1 MFQYLVII
9 IGIVIP
15 HPRSYTH
22 KSISFRDFILTNS
35 VFVFSG
41 NAGPALFGRTFERL
55 GIREDLV
62 AALGGKDEPTSHA
75 VRQLE
80 AVKAYLNAWGRPV
93 VITGN
98 ARPKGLENA
107 VFGTDPDGKVARM
120 LAAGCHSDASTL
132 PVVALCD
139 SFGRI
144 VYFSQGYNTSLGE
157 DLKRVIDEL

>member
-1 MFQYLVII
+1 MDATTASHSAGGGVSVI
-9 IGIVIP
+9 GTMDAEQRFLPETSSSEVSLLS
-15 HPRSYTH
+15 RT
-22 KSISFRDFILTNS
+22 
-35 VFVFSG
+35 
-41 NAGPALFGRTFERL
+41 GRGYF
-55 GIREDLV
+55 LV

-120 LAAGCHSDASTL
+120 LAVGCHSDASTL